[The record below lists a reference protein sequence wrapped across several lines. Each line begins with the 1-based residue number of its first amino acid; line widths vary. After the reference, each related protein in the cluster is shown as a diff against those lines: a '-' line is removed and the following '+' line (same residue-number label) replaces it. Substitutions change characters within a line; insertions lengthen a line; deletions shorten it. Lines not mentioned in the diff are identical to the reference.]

1 MSIVPIGAVGAGVP
15 ITGTTGLVDVRSG
28 APGVGETTNKPFS
41 QLISHLMNDANV
53 QQVQSDKAVEGL
65 VKGETN
71 NVHDVVLSVAK
82 ADLSF
87 RLMLEVRNRL
97 LDSYQ
102 EIMRMQV

>member
-1 MSIVPIGAVGAGVP
+1 MSIAPIGAGVP
-15 ITGTTGLVDVRSG
+15 IPGTTGIAGIRDGVTS
-28 APGVGETTNKPFS
+28 VGETTNKPFS
-41 QLISHLMNDANV
+41 QLVSNLMSDVNV
-53 QQVQSDKAVEGL
+53 QQLKSDQAVEGL
-65 VKGETN
+65 VRGESN